1 MLTILS
7 CTIDLLNSRLEN
19 FDFFSESTMM
29 IFFYLF
35 MMGSCVS
42 FLANLWLFFLN
53 MGPRLMKL
61 RKINYYSLSS
71 KAEKIHIESS
81 FLDPVVDSFQGPFA
95 IEHLWNATLT
105 TELSKQAS
113 AAEDFTFR
121 NLQGLIEEEDEGEE
135 IVELWPSHIDIQTC
149 LVTKITL
156 WGDQNI
162 HLYAESHNGSL
173 KKPKWRIFTKT
184 KFVEVKSKFFLSTVK
199 KEIVL

>member
-1 MLTILS
+1 
-7 CTIDLLNSRLEN
+7 
-19 FDFFSESTMM
+19 
-29 IFFYLF
+29 
-35 MMGSCVS
+35 MGSCVS
-42 FLANLWLFFLN
+42 FKTGKSLVTYIYEKFFLN

-61 RKINYYSLSS
+61 RKINYYSLYS

-81 FLDPVVDSFQGPFA
+81 FLDPVVDSFQGPLA

-113 AAEDFTFR
+113 AEDFTFR

-156 WGDQNI
+156 LGDQNI